1 MNKLT
6 LNNIAKVLVEKNGLE
21 PKEAMT
27 FTAAMF
33 DLIHDRLNE
42 EGIVKVKGLGTFKM
56 IRVEARESI
65 NVRTGERVLIDSHA
79 KITFTPDAVMKEL
92 VNKPF
97 SQFET
102 VVLNDDVEFTDMK
115 SEETTDETNNSE
127 QSETLVDVVSEGG
140 TPEPA
145 PVVAPEPAPVV
156 APEPVAEP
164 TPVVAPE
171 PVAEV
176 APEPVAEVA
185 PEPVAVVAP
194 EPVAEVAPEPVAEV
208 APEPVAV
215 VAPEPVAEIAPEP
228 APVVA
233 PEPVAEVAPEPTPVV
248 APEQTREVPEPT
260 VPSADEESEEKTS
273 AVQTCYEED
282 EEESHWLRNIGW
294 AFLVLVL
301 MAASAVG
308 GYLYGVGQIPSQTA
322 MADTVSAVK
331 VNPVVTDTLVNDS
344 LKADSVAVKTEAKHE
359 DKAAS
364 EQQPQEKT
372 SQNPHDKYAEMDA
385 RVRTGAYKITGLDRE
400 VKVRAGD
407 NLKRIARRE
416 LGSDDVVCYIEV
428 FNKMNASAELK
439 EGQTIKIPALK
450 LKKKKQRDD

>member
-27 FTAAMF
+27 FTTAMF

-127 QSETLVDVVSEGG
+127 QSESLVDVVSEGG

-145 PVVAPEPAPVV
+145 PEP
-156 APEPVAEP
+156 
-164 TPVVAPE
+164 APE

-176 APEPVAEVA
+176 
-185 PEPVAVVAP
+185 
-194 EPVAEVAPEPVAEV
+194 
-208 APEPVAV
+208 
-215 VAPEPVAEIAPEP
+215 APEP

-233 PEPVAEVAPEPTPVV
+233 PEPVAEVAPEPTPEVAPEPVAEVAPEPTPVV
-248 APEQTREVPEPT
+248 APEPTREVPEPT
-260 VPSADEESEEKTS
+260 VPSADEESEENTS

-282 EEESHWLRNIGW
+282 EEESHWHRNIGW

-322 MADTVSAVK
+322 MADTVSVVK

-364 EQQPQEKT
+364 EEQPQEKT
-372 SQNPHDKYAEMDA
+372 SQNLHDKYAEMDA

-416 LGSDDVVCYIEV
+416 LGSDDMVCYIEV

>member
-21 PKEAMT
+21 PKEAMM
-27 FTAAMF
+27 FTTAMF

-127 QSETLVDVVSEGG
+127 QSESLVDVVSEGG

-145 PVVAPEPAPVV
+145 PEPAPEPVVEVAPEPAPEVAPEPVAEPTPEPAPVV
-156 APEPVAEP
+156 APEPVAE
-164 TPVVAPE
+164 V
-171 PVAEV
+171 
-176 APEPVAEVA
+176 
-185 PEPVAVVAP
+185 
-194 EPVAEVAPEPVAEV
+194 
-208 APEPVAV
+208 
-215 VAPEPVAEIAPEP
+215 APEP

-233 PEPVAEVAPEPTPVV
+233 PEPVAEVAPEPAPVV
-248 APEQTREVPEPT
+248 APEPTREVPEPT
-260 VPSADEESEEKTS
+260 VPSADEESEENTS

-282 EEESHWLRNIGW
+282 EEESHWHRNIGW

-372 SQNPHDKYAEMDA
+372 SQNLHDKYAEMDA

-416 LGSDDVVCYIEV
+416 LGSDDMVCYIEV

>member
-21 PKEAMT
+21 PKEAMM
-27 FTAAMF
+27 FTTAMF

-127 QSETLVDVVSEGG
+127 QSESLVDVVSEGE

-145 PVVAPEPAPVV
+145 PEP
-156 APEPVAEP
+156 
-164 TPVVAPE
+164 APE

-176 APEPVAEVA
+176 V
-185 PEPVAVVAP
+185 
-194 EPVAEVAPEPVAEV
+194 
-208 APEPVAV
+208 
-215 VAPEPVAEIAPEP
+215 PEP

-248 APEQTREVPEPT
+248 APEPTREVPEPT
-260 VPSADEESEEKTS
+260 VPSADEESEENTS

-282 EEESHWLRNIGW
+282 EEESHWHRNIGW

-364 EQQPQEKT
+364 EEQPQEKT
-372 SQNPHDKYAEMDA
+372 SQNLHDKYAEMDA

-416 LGSDDVVCYIEV
+416 LGSDDMVCYIEV

>member
-21 PKEAMT
+21 PKEAMM
-27 FTAAMF
+27 FTTAMF

-127 QSETLVDVVSEGG
+127 QSESLVDVVSEGG

-145 PVVAPEPAPVV
+145 PEPAPEPVAEVAPEPAPVV
-156 APEPVAEP
+156 APEPVAE
-164 TPVVAPE
+164 VAPE
-171 PVAEV
+171 S
-176 APEPVAEVA
+176 
-185 PEPVAVVAP
+185 
-194 EPVAEVAPEPVAEV
+194 
-208 APEPVAV
+208 
-215 VAPEPVAEIAPEP
+215 

-248 APEQTREVPEPT
+248 APEPTREVPEPT
-260 VPSADEESEEKTS
+260 VPSADEESEENTS

-282 EEESHWLRNIGW
+282 EEESHWHRNIGW

-364 EQQPQEKT
+364 EEQPQEKT
-372 SQNPHDKYAEMDA
+372 SQNLHDKYAEMDA
-385 RVRTGAYKITGLDRE
+385 RVRTGAYKITGLDRK

-416 LGSDDVVCYIEV
+416 LGSDDMVCYIEV

>member
-21 PKEAMT
+21 PKEAMM
-27 FTAAMF
+27 FTTAMF

-127 QSETLVDVVSEGG
+127 QSESLVDVVSEGG

-145 PVVAPEPAPVV
+145 PEP
-156 APEPVAEP
+156 
-164 TPVVAPE
+164 APE

-176 APEPVAEVA
+176 V
-185 PEPVAVVAP
+185 
-194 EPVAEVAPEPVAEV
+194 
-208 APEPVAV
+208 
-215 VAPEPVAEIAPEP
+215 PEP

-248 APEQTREVPEPT
+248 APEPTREVPEPT
-260 VPSADEESEEKTS
+260 VPSADEESEENTS

-282 EEESHWLRNIGW
+282 EEESHWHRNIGW

-372 SQNPHDKYAEMDA
+372 SQNLHDKYAEMDA

-416 LGSDDVVCYIEV
+416 LGSDDMVCYIEV

-450 LKKKKQRDD
+450 LKKKKQRDN

>member
-21 PKEAMT
+21 PKEAMM
-27 FTAAMF
+27 FTTAMF

-127 QSETLVDVVSEGG
+127 QSESLVDVVSEGG

-145 PVVAPEPAPVV
+145 P
-156 APEPVAEP
+156 EPVAEP
-164 TPVVAPE
+164 T
-171 PVAEV
+171 
-176 APEPVAEVA
+176 
-185 PEPVAVVAP
+185 
-194 EPVAEVAPEPVAEV
+194 
-208 APEPVAV
+208 
-215 VAPEPVAEIAPEP
+215 PEP

-233 PEPVAEVAPEPTPVV
+233 PEPVAEVAPEPTPIV
-248 APEQTREVPEPT
+248 APEPTREVPEPT
-260 VPSADEESEEKTS
+260 VPSADEESEENTS

-282 EEESHWLRNIGW
+282 EEESHWHRNIGW

-364 EQQPQEKT
+364 EEQPQEKT
-372 SQNPHDKYAEMDA
+372 SQNLHDKYAEMDA

-416 LGSDDVVCYIEV
+416 LGSDDMVCYIEV

>member
-21 PKEAMT
+21 PKEAMM
-27 FTAAMF
+27 FTTAMF

-127 QSETLVDVVSEGG
+127 QSESLVDVVSEGG

-145 PVVAPEPAPVV
+145 PEPAPEPVVEVAPEPAPEVAPEPVAEPTPEPAPVV

-164 TPVVAPE
+164 T
-171 PVAEV
+171 
-176 APEPVAEVA
+176 
-185 PEPVAVVAP
+185 
-194 EPVAEVAPEPVAEV
+194 
-208 APEPVAV
+208 
-215 VAPEPVAEIAPEP
+215 PEP

-248 APEQTREVPEPT
+248 APEPTREVPEPT
-260 VPSADEESEEKTS
+260 VPSADEESEENTS

-282 EEESHWLRNIGW
+282 EEESHWHRNIGW

-372 SQNPHDKYAEMDA
+372 SQDLHDKYAEMDA

-416 LGSDDVVCYIEV
+416 LGSDDMVCYIEV

>member
-176 APEPVAEVA
+176 APEPVA
-185 PEPVAVVAP
+185 VVAP
-194 EPVAEVAPEPVAEV
+194 EPVAEVAPEPAPAVAS
-208 APEPVAV
+208 
-215 VAPEPVAEIAPEP
+215 
-228 APVVA
+228 
-233 PEPVAEVAPEPTPVV
+233 EPVAEVAPES
-248 APEQTREVPEPT
+248 TREVPEPT
-260 VPSADEESEEKTS
+260 APSADEESEENTS
-273 AVQTCYEED
+273 AAQTCYEED

-331 VNPVVTDTLVNDS
+331 VNPVATDTLVNDS

-359 DKAAS
+359 DKATS
-364 EQQPQEKT
+364 EQQPQEESA
-372 SQNPHDKYAEMDA
+372 SQEQHDKYAAMDA

-416 LGSDDVVCYIEV
+416 LGSDDMVCYIEV

>member
-27 FTAAMF
+27 FTTAMF

-127 QSETLVDVVSEGG
+127 QSESLVDVVSEGG

-145 PVVAPEPAPVV
+145 PEPAPEPVAEPTPEPAPVV

-164 TPVVAPE
+164 TP
-171 PVAEV
+171 
-176 APEPVAEVA
+176 
-185 PEPVAVVAP
+185 
-194 EPVAEVAPEPVAEV
+194 
-208 APEPVAV
+208 
-215 VAPEPVAEIAPEP
+215 EP

-233 PEPVAEVAPEPTPVV
+233 PEP
-248 APEQTREVPEPT
+248 TREVPEPT
-260 VPSADEESEEKTS
+260 VPSADEESEENTS

-282 EEESHWLRNIGW
+282 EEESHWHRNIGW

-344 LKADSVAVKTEAKHE
+344 LKADSVAVKIEAKHE

-372 SQNPHDKYAEMDA
+372 SQNLHDKYAEMDA

-416 LGSDDVVCYIEV
+416 LGSDDMVCYIEV

>member
-21 PKEAMT
+21 PKEAMM
-27 FTAAMF
+27 FTTAMF

-127 QSETLVDVVSEGG
+127 QSESLVDVVSEGE

-145 PVVAPEPAPVV
+145 PEPAPEPVAEPAPEPAPVV
-156 APEPVAEP
+156 APEPVAE
-164 TPVVAPE
+164 V
-171 PVAEV
+171 
-176 APEPVAEVA
+176 
-185 PEPVAVVAP
+185 
-194 EPVAEVAPEPVAEV
+194 
-208 APEPVAV
+208 
-215 VAPEPVAEIAPEP
+215 APEP

-248 APEQTREVPEPT
+248 APEPTREVPEPT
-260 VPSADEESEEKTS
+260 VPSADEESEENTS

-282 EEESHWLRNIGW
+282 EEESHWHRNIGW

-344 LKADSVAVKTEAKHE
+344 LKADSVAVKIEAKHE

-364 EQQPQEKT
+364 EEQPQEKT
-372 SQNPHDKYAEMDA
+372 SQNLHDKYAEMDA

-416 LGSDDVVCYIEV
+416 LGSDDMVCYIEV

>member
-21 PKEAMT
+21 PKEAMM
-27 FTAAMF
+27 FTTAMF

-127 QSETLVDVVSEGG
+127 QSESLVDVVSEGG

-145 PVVAPEPAPVV
+145 PEPAPEPVVEVASEPAPEV

-164 TPVVAPE
+164 T
-171 PVAEV
+171 
-176 APEPVAEVA
+176 
-185 PEPVAVVAP
+185 
-194 EPVAEVAPEPVAEV
+194 
-208 APEPVAV
+208 
-215 VAPEPVAEIAPEP
+215 PEP

-233 PEPVAEVAPEPTPVV
+233 PEPVAEVAPEPAPVV
-248 APEQTREVPEPT
+248 APEPTREVPEPT
-260 VPSADEESEEKTS
+260 VPSADEESEENTS

-282 EEESHWLRNIGW
+282 EEESHWHRNIGW

-372 SQNPHDKYAEMDA
+372 SQNLHDKYAEMDA

-416 LGSDDVVCYIEV
+416 LGSDDMVCYIEV

>member
-21 PKEAMT
+21 PKEAMM
-27 FTAAMF
+27 FTTAMF

-115 SEETTDETNNSE
+115 SEETTDEINNSE
-127 QSETLVDVVSEGG
+127 QSESLVDVVSEGG

-145 PVVAPEPAPVV
+145 PVVV
-156 APEPVAEP
+156 PEPVAEP
-164 TPVVAPE
+164 VA
-171 PVAEV
+171 
-176 APEPVAEVA
+176 
-185 PEPVAVVAP
+185 
-194 EPVAEVAPEPVAEV
+194 
-208 APEPVAV
+208 
-215 VAPEPVAEIAPEP
+215 EP

-248 APEQTREVPEPT
+248 APEPTREVPEPT
-260 VPSADEESEEKTS
+260 APSADEESEENTS

-372 SQNPHDKYAEMDA
+372 SQNLHDKYAEMDA

-416 LGSDDVVCYIEV
+416 LGSDDMVCYIEV

>member
-21 PKEAMT
+21 PKEAMM
-27 FTAAMF
+27 FTTAMF

-127 QSETLVDVVSEGG
+127 QSESLVDVVSEGG

-145 PVVAPEPAPVV
+145 PEPAPEPVAEPAPEPAPLVAPEPVAEVAPEPAPVV

-164 TPVVAPE
+164 T
-171 PVAEV
+171 
-176 APEPVAEVA
+176 
-185 PEPVAVVAP
+185 
-194 EPVAEVAPEPVAEV
+194 
-208 APEPVAV
+208 
-215 VAPEPVAEIAPEP
+215 PEP

-248 APEQTREVPEPT
+248 APEPTREVPEPT
-260 VPSADEESEEKTS
+260 VPSADEESEENTS

-282 EEESHWLRNIGW
+282 EEESHWHRNIGW

-372 SQNPHDKYAEMDA
+372 SQNLHDKYAEMDA

-416 LGSDDVVCYIEV
+416 LGSDDMVCYIEV

>member
-27 FTAAMF
+27 FTTAMF

-127 QSETLVDVVSEGG
+127 QSESLVDVVSEGG

-145 PVVAPEPAPVV
+145 PVVVPEPVAEPAPEPAPVV

-185 PEPVAVVAP
+185 PEP
-194 EPVAEVAPEPVAEV
+194 
-208 APEPVAV
+208 
-215 VAPEPVAEIAPEP
+215 
-228 APVVA
+228 
-233 PEPVAEVAPEPTPVV
+233 APEPTPVV
-248 APEQTREVPEPT
+248 APEPTREVPEPT
-260 VPSADEESEEKTS
+260 APSADEESEEKTS

-282 EEESHWLRNIGW
+282 EAESHWLRNIGW

-359 DKAAS
+359 EKAAS

-372 SQNPHDKYAEMDA
+372 SQNLHDKYAEMDA

-416 LGSDDVVCYIEV
+416 LGSDDMVCYIEV

>member
-21 PKEAMT
+21 PKEAMM
-27 FTAAMF
+27 FTTAMF

-127 QSETLVDVVSEGG
+127 QSESLVDVVSEGG

-145 PVVAPEPAPVV
+145 SEP
-156 APEPVAEP
+156 
-164 TPVVAPE
+164 APE

-176 APEPVAEVA
+176 
-185 PEPVAVVAP
+185 
-194 EPVAEVAPEPVAEV
+194 
-208 APEPVAV
+208 
-215 VAPEPVAEIAPEP
+215 APEP

-233 PEPVAEVAPEPTPVV
+233 PEPVAEVAPESAPVV
-248 APEQTREVPEPT
+248 APEPVAEPTPEPAPVVAPEPTREVPEPT
-260 VPSADEESEEKTS
+260 VPSADEESEENTS

-282 EEESHWLRNIGW
+282 EEESHWHRNIGW

-364 EQQPQEKT
+364 EEQPQEKT
-372 SQNPHDKYAEMDA
+372 SQNLHDKYAEMDA

-416 LGSDDVVCYIEV
+416 LGSDDMVCYIEV

>member
-21 PKEAMT
+21 PKEAMM
-27 FTAAMF
+27 FTTAMF

-127 QSETLVDVVSEGG
+127 QSESLVDVVSEGG

-145 PVVAPEPAPVV
+145 PEPAPEPVAEVAPEPAP
-156 APEPVAEP
+156 
-164 TPVVAPE
+164 
-171 PVAEV
+171 EV

-185 PEPVAVVAP
+185 PEPAPIVAP
-194 EPVAEVAPEPVAEV
+194 EP
-208 APEPVAV
+208 
-215 VAPEPVAEIAPEP
+215 
-228 APVVA
+228 
-233 PEPVAEVAPEPTPVV
+233 
-248 APEQTREVPEPT
+248 TREVPEPT
-260 VPSADEESEEKTS
+260 VPSADEESEENTS

-282 EEESHWLRNIGW
+282 EEESHWHRNIGW

-364 EQQPQEKT
+364 EEQTQEKT
-372 SQNPHDKYAEMDA
+372 SQNLHDKYAEMDA

-416 LGSDDVVCYIEV
+416 LGSDDMVCYIEV

>member
-21 PKEAMT
+21 PKEAMM
-27 FTAAMF
+27 FTTAMF

-127 QSETLVDVVSEGG
+127 QSESLVDVVSEGG

-145 PVVAPEPAPVV
+145 PEPVAEPTPEPAPVVAPEPVVEVAPEPAPVV
-156 APEPVAEP
+156 APEPVAE
-164 TPVVAPE
+164 V
-171 PVAEV
+171 
-176 APEPVAEVA
+176 
-185 PEPVAVVAP
+185 
-194 EPVAEVAPEPVAEV
+194 
-208 APEPVAV
+208 
-215 VAPEPVAEIAPEP
+215 APEP

-248 APEQTREVPEPT
+248 APEPTREVPEPT
-260 VPSADEESEEKTS
+260 VPSADEESEENTS

-282 EEESHWLRNIGW
+282 EEESHWHRNIGW

-372 SQNPHDKYAEMDA
+372 SQNLHDKYAEMDA

-416 LGSDDVVCYIEV
+416 LGSDDMVCYIEV

>member
-27 FTAAMF
+27 FTTAMF

-127 QSETLVDVVSEGG
+127 QSESLVDVVSEGG

-145 PVVAPEPAPVV
+145 PVVAPEPVGEVAPEPAPVV

-171 PVAEV
+171 PVG
-176 APEPVAEVA
+176 
-185 PEPVAVVAP
+185 
-194 EPVAEVAPEPVAEV
+194 EV

-233 PEPVAEVAPEPTPVV
+233 PEPVAKVAPEPTPVV

-260 VPSADEESEEKTS
+260 VPSADEESEENTS

-322 MADTVSAVK
+322 MTDTVSAVK

-416 LGSDDVVCYIEV
+416 LGSDDMVCYIEV

>member
-21 PKEAMT
+21 PKEAMM
-27 FTAAMF
+27 FTTAMF

-127 QSETLVDVVSEGG
+127 QSESLVDVVSEGG

-145 PVVAPEPAPVV
+145 PEP
-156 APEPVAEP
+156 
-164 TPVVAPE
+164 APE

-176 APEPVAEVA
+176 
-185 PEPVAVVAP
+185 
-194 EPVAEVAPEPVAEV
+194 
-208 APEPVAV
+208 
-215 VAPEPVAEIAPEP
+215 APEP

-248 APEQTREVPEPT
+248 APEPTREVPEPT
-260 VPSADEESEEKTS
+260 VPSADEESEENTS

-282 EEESHWLRNIGW
+282 EEESHWHRNIGW

-364 EQQPQEKT
+364 EEQPQEKT
-372 SQNPHDKYAEMDA
+372 SQNLHDKYAEMDA

-416 LGSDDVVCYIEV
+416 LGSDDMVCYIEV

>member
-21 PKEAMT
+21 PKEAMM
-27 FTAAMF
+27 FTTAMF

-127 QSETLVDVVSEGG
+127 QSESLVDVVSEGE

-145 PVVAPEPAPVV
+145 PEP

-164 TPVVAPE
+164 T
-171 PVAEV
+171 
-176 APEPVAEVA
+176 
-185 PEPVAVVAP
+185 
-194 EPVAEVAPEPVAEV
+194 
-208 APEPVAV
+208 
-215 VAPEPVAEIAPEP
+215 PEP

-248 APEQTREVPEPT
+248 APEPTREGPEPT
-260 VPSADEESEEKTS
+260 VPSADEESEENTS

-282 EEESHWLRNIGW
+282 EEESHWHRNIGW

-372 SQNPHDKYAEMDA
+372 SQNLHDKYAEMDA

-416 LGSDDVVCYIEV
+416 LGSDDMVCYIEV

>member
-21 PKEAMT
+21 PKEAMM
-27 FTAAMF
+27 FTTAMF

-127 QSETLVDVVSEGG
+127 QSESLVDVVSEGG

-145 PVVAPEPAPVV
+145 PEPAPEPVAEVVPEPAPVV
-156 APEPVAEP
+156 APEP
-164 TPVVAPE
+164 
-171 PVAEV
+171 
-176 APEPVAEVA
+176 
-185 PEPVAVVAP
+185 
-194 EPVAEVAPEPVAEV
+194 
-208 APEPVAV
+208 
-215 VAPEPVAEIAPEP
+215 
-228 APVVA
+228 
-233 PEPVAEVAPEPTPVV
+233 
-248 APEQTREVPEPT
+248 TREVPEPT
-260 VPSADEESEEKTS
+260 VPSADEESEENTS

-282 EEESHWLRNIGW
+282 EEESHWHRNIGW

-364 EQQPQEKT
+364 EEQPQEKT
-372 SQNPHDKYAEMDA
+372 SQNLHDKYAEMDA

-416 LGSDDVVCYIEV
+416 LGSDDMVCYIEV

>member
-21 PKEAMT
+21 PKEAMM
-27 FTAAMF
+27 FTTAMF

-127 QSETLVDVVSEGG
+127 QSESLVDVVSEGG
-140 TPEPA
+140 TPEPAPEPAPEPVAEVAPEPAPVVA

-164 TPVVAPE
+164 TP
-171 PVAEV
+171 
-176 APEPVAEVA
+176 
-185 PEPVAVVAP
+185 
-194 EPVAEVAPEPVAEV
+194 
-208 APEPVAV
+208 
-215 VAPEPVAEIAPEP
+215 EP

-233 PEPVAEVAPEPTPVV
+233 PEPVAEVAPEPAPVV
-248 APEQTREVPEPT
+248 APEPTREVPEPT
-260 VPSADEESEEKTS
+260 VPSADEESEENTS

-282 EEESHWLRNIGW
+282 EEESHWHRNIGW

-372 SQNPHDKYAEMDA
+372 SQNLHDKYAEMDA

-416 LGSDDVVCYIEV
+416 LGSDDMVCYIEV

>member
-21 PKEAMT
+21 PKEAMM
-27 FTAAMF
+27 FTTAMF

-127 QSETLVDVVSEGG
+127 QSESLVDVVSEGG

-145 PVVAPEPAPVV
+145 PEPAPEPVAEPTPEPAPVV

-164 TPVVAPE
+164 TP
-171 PVAEV
+171 
-176 APEPVAEVA
+176 
-185 PEPVAVVAP
+185 
-194 EPVAEVAPEPVAEV
+194 
-208 APEPVAV
+208 
-215 VAPEPVAEIAPEP
+215 EP

-233 PEPVAEVAPEPTPVV
+233 PEP
-248 APEQTREVPEPT
+248 TREVPEPT
-260 VPSADEESEEKTS
+260 VPSADEESEENTS

-282 EEESHWLRNIGW
+282 EEESHWHRNIGW

-364 EQQPQEKT
+364 EEQPQEKT
-372 SQNPHDKYAEMDA
+372 SQNLHDKYAEMDA

-416 LGSDDVVCYIEV
+416 LGSDDMVCYIEV

-450 LKKKKQRDD
+450 LKKKKQRND

>member
-21 PKEAMT
+21 PKEAMM
-27 FTAAMF
+27 FTTAMF

-127 QSETLVDVVSEGG
+127 QSESLVDVVSEGG

-145 PVVAPEPAPVV
+145 PEPAPEPVAEPTPEPAPVV

-164 TPVVAPE
+164 TP
-171 PVAEV
+171 
-176 APEPVAEVA
+176 
-185 PEPVAVVAP
+185 
-194 EPVAEVAPEPVAEV
+194 
-208 APEPVAV
+208 
-215 VAPEPVAEIAPEP
+215 EP
-228 APVVA
+228 ASVVA

-248 APEQTREVPEPT
+248 APEPTREVPEPT
-260 VPSADEESEEKTS
+260 VPSADEESEENTS

-282 EEESHWLRNIGW
+282 EEESHWHRNIGW

-372 SQNPHDKYAEMDA
+372 SQNLHDKYAEMDA

-416 LGSDDVVCYIEV
+416 LGSDDMVCYIEV

>member
-21 PKEAMT
+21 PKEAMM
-27 FTAAMF
+27 FTTAMF

-127 QSETLVDVVSEGG
+127 QSESLVDVVSEGG

-145 PVVAPEPAPVV
+145 PVPAPEP
-156 APEPVAEP
+156 
-164 TPVVAPE
+164 APE

-176 APEPVAEVA
+176 
-185 PEPVAVVAP
+185 
-194 EPVAEVAPEPVAEV
+194 
-208 APEPVAV
+208 
-215 VAPEPVAEIAPEP
+215 APEP

-248 APEQTREVPEPT
+248 APEPTREVPEPT
-260 VPSADEESEEKTS
+260 VPSADEESEENTS

-282 EEESHWLRNIGW
+282 EEESHRYRNIGW

-372 SQNPHDKYAEMDA
+372 SQNLHDKYAEMDA

-416 LGSDDVVCYIEV
+416 LGSDDMVCYIEV

>member
-21 PKEAMT
+21 PKEAMM
-27 FTAAMF
+27 FTTAMF

-127 QSETLVDVVSEGG
+127 QSESLVDVVSEGG

-145 PVVAPEPAPVV
+145 PEPAPEPVAEPTPEPAPVV

-171 PVAEV
+171 PT
-176 APEPVAEVA
+176 
-185 PEPVAVVAP
+185 
-194 EPVAEVAPEPVAEV
+194 
-208 APEPVAV
+208 
-215 VAPEPVAEIAPEP
+215 
-228 APVVA
+228 PVVA
-233 PEPVAEVAPEPTPVV
+233 PEP
-248 APEQTREVPEPT
+248 TREVPEPT
-260 VPSADEESEEKTS
+260 VPSADEESEENTS

-282 EEESHWLRNIGW
+282 EEESHWHRNIGW

-364 EQQPQEKT
+364 EEQPQEKT
-372 SQNPHDKYAEMDA
+372 SQNLHDKYAEMDA

-416 LGSDDVVCYIEV
+416 LGSDDMVCYIEV

>member
-27 FTAAMF
+27 FTTAMF

-127 QSETLVDVVSEGG
+127 QSESLVDVVSEGE

-145 PVVAPEPAPVV
+145 PEP

-164 TPVVAPE
+164 T
-171 PVAEV
+171 
-176 APEPVAEVA
+176 
-185 PEPVAVVAP
+185 
-194 EPVAEVAPEPVAEV
+194 
-208 APEPVAV
+208 
-215 VAPEPVAEIAPEP
+215 PEP

-248 APEQTREVPEPT
+248 APEPTREVPEPT
-260 VPSADEESEEKTS
+260 VPSADEESEENTS
-273 AVQTCYEED
+273 SVQTCYEED
-282 EEESHWLRNIGW
+282 EEESHWHRNIGW

-364 EQQPQEKT
+364 EEQPQEKT
-372 SQNPHDKYAEMDA
+372 SQNLHDKYAEMDA

-416 LGSDDVVCYIEV
+416 LGSDDMVCYIEV

>member
-21 PKEAMT
+21 PKEAMM
-27 FTAAMF
+27 FTTAMF

-127 QSETLVDVVSEGG
+127 QSESLVDVVSEGG

-145 PVVAPEPAPVV
+145 PEPAPEPVAEVAPEPAPEVAPEQVAEVAPEPAPVV

-164 TPVVAPE
+164 T
-171 PVAEV
+171 
-176 APEPVAEVA
+176 
-185 PEPVAVVAP
+185 
-194 EPVAEVAPEPVAEV
+194 
-208 APEPVAV
+208 
-215 VAPEPVAEIAPEP
+215 PEP

-248 APEQTREVPEPT
+248 APEPTREVPEPT
-260 VPSADEESEEKTS
+260 VPSADEESEENTS

-282 EEESHWLRNIGW
+282 EEESHWHRNIGW

-372 SQNPHDKYAEMDA
+372 SQNLHDKYAEMDA

-416 LGSDDVVCYIEV
+416 LGSDDMVCYIEV

>member
-21 PKEAMT
+21 PKEAMM
-27 FTAAMF
+27 FTTAMF

-127 QSETLVDVVSEGG
+127 QSESLVDVVSEGG

-145 PVVAPEPAPVV
+145 PEPAPEPVAEPTPVVAPEPAPVV

-164 TPVVAPE
+164 
-171 PVAEV
+171 VAES
-176 APEPVAEVA
+176 
-185 PEPVAVVAP
+185 
-194 EPVAEVAPEPVAEV
+194 
-208 APEPVAV
+208 
-215 VAPEPVAEIAPEP
+215 

-233 PEPVAEVAPEPTPVV
+233 PEPVAEVAPEP
-248 APEQTREVPEPT
+248 TREVPEPT
-260 VPSADEESEEKTS
+260 VPSADEESEENTS

-282 EEESHWLRNIGW
+282 EEESHWHRNIGW

-364 EQQPQEKT
+364 EEQPQEKT
-372 SQNPHDKYAEMDA
+372 SQNLHDKYAEMDA

-416 LGSDDVVCYIEV
+416 LGSDDMVCYIEV

>member
-21 PKEAMT
+21 PKEAMM
-27 FTAAMF
+27 FTTAMF

-127 QSETLVDVVSEGG
+127 QSESLVDVVSEGE

-145 PVVAPEPAPVV
+145 PEP
-156 APEPVAEP
+156 
-164 TPVVAPE
+164 APE

-176 APEPVAEVA
+176 
-185 PEPVAVVAP
+185 
-194 EPVAEVAPEPVAEV
+194 
-208 APEPVAV
+208 
-215 VAPEPVAEIAPEP
+215 APEP

-248 APEQTREVPEPT
+248 APEPTREVPEPT
-260 VPSADEESEEKTS
+260 VPSADEESEENTS

-282 EEESHWLRNIGW
+282 EEESHWHRNIGW

-344 LKADSVAVKTEAKHE
+344 LKADSVAVKIEAKHE

-372 SQNPHDKYAEMDA
+372 SQNLHDKYAEMDA

-416 LGSDDVVCYIEV
+416 LGSDDMVCYIEV

>member
-21 PKEAMT
+21 PKEAMM
-27 FTAAMF
+27 FTTAMF

-127 QSETLVDVVSEGG
+127 QSESLVDVVSEGG

-145 PVVAPEPAPVV
+145 PEPAPEPVAEPTPEPAPVV
-156 APEPVAEP
+156 APEP
-164 TPVVAPE
+164 
-171 PVAEV
+171 
-176 APEPVAEVA
+176 
-185 PEPVAVVAP
+185 
-194 EPVAEVAPEPVAEV
+194 
-208 APEPVAV
+208 
-215 VAPEPVAEIAPEP
+215 
-228 APVVA
+228 
-233 PEPVAEVAPEPTPVV
+233 
-248 APEQTREVPEPT
+248 TREVPEPT
-260 VPSADEESEEKTS
+260 VPSADEESEENTS

-282 EEESHWLRNIGW
+282 EEESHWHRNIGW

-344 LKADSVAVKTEAKHE
+344 LKADSVAVKIEAKHE

-372 SQNPHDKYAEMDA
+372 SQNLHDKYAEMDA

-416 LGSDDVVCYIEV
+416 LGSDDMVCYIEV

>member
-21 PKEAMT
+21 PKEAMM
-27 FTAAMF
+27 FTTAMF

-127 QSETLVDVVSEGG
+127 QSESLVDVVSEGE

-145 PVVAPEPAPVV
+145 PEP

-164 TPVVAPE
+164 
-171 PVAEV
+171 
-176 APEPVAEVA
+176 
-185 PEPVAVVAP
+185 
-194 EPVAEVAPEPVAEV
+194 
-208 APEPVAV
+208 
-215 VAPEPVAEIAPEP
+215 APEP

-248 APEQTREVPEPT
+248 APEPTREVPEPT
-260 VPSADEESEEKTS
+260 VPSADEESEENTS

-282 EEESHWLRNIGW
+282 EEESHWHRNIGW

-372 SQNPHDKYAEMDA
+372 SQNLHDKYAEMDA

-416 LGSDDVVCYIEV
+416 LGSDDMVCYIEV

>member
-127 QSETLVDVVSEGG
+127 QSESLVDVVSEGG

-145 PVVAPEPAPVV
+145 PVVAPEPAPV
-156 APEPVAEP
+156 
-164 TPVVAPE
+164 
-171 PVAEV
+171 V

-208 APEPVAV
+208 APEPAPV
-215 VAPEPVAEIAPEP
+215 VAPEPVAEVAPEP
-228 APVVA
+228 VAVVA

-359 DKAAS
+359 EKAAS

-372 SQNPHDKYAEMDA
+372 SQNLHDKYAEMDA

-416 LGSDDVVCYIEV
+416 LGSDDMVCYIEV

>member
-21 PKEAMT
+21 PKEAMM
-27 FTAAMF
+27 FTTAMF

-127 QSETLVDVVSEGG
+127 QSESLVDVVSEGG
-140 TPEPA
+140 TPEPE
-145 PVVAPEPAPVV
+145 PAPEP
-156 APEPVAEP
+156 
-164 TPVVAPE
+164 APE

-176 APEPVAEVA
+176 APEPT
-185 PEPVAVVAP
+185 
-194 EPVAEVAPEPVAEV
+194 
-208 APEPVAV
+208 
-215 VAPEPVAEIAPEP
+215 
-228 APVVA
+228 PVVA

-248 APEQTREVPEPT
+248 APEPTREVPEPT
-260 VPSADEESEEKTS
+260 VPSADEESEENTS

-282 EEESHWLRNIGW
+282 EEESHWHRNIGW

-364 EQQPQEKT
+364 EEQPQEKT
-372 SQNPHDKYAEMDA
+372 SQNLHDKYAEMDA

-416 LGSDDVVCYIEV
+416 LGSDDMVCYIEV

>member
-21 PKEAMT
+21 PKEAMM
-27 FTAAMF
+27 FTTAMF

-127 QSETLVDVVSEGG
+127 QSESLVDVVSEGG

-145 PVVAPEPAPVV
+145 PEPAPEPVAEPTPEPAPVV

-164 TPVVAPE
+164 T
-171 PVAEV
+171 
-176 APEPVAEVA
+176 
-185 PEPVAVVAP
+185 
-194 EPVAEVAPEPVAEV
+194 
-208 APEPVAV
+208 
-215 VAPEPVAEIAPEP
+215 PEP

-248 APEQTREVPEPT
+248 APEPTREVPEPT
-260 VPSADEESEEKTS
+260 VPSADEESEENTS

-282 EEESHWLRNIGW
+282 EEESHWHRNIGW

-364 EQQPQEKT
+364 EEQPQEKT
-372 SQNPHDKYAEMDA
+372 SQNLHDKYAEMDA

-416 LGSDDVVCYIEV
+416 LGSDDMVCYIEV

>member
-21 PKEAMT
+21 PKEAMM
-27 FTAAMF
+27 FTTAMF

-102 VVLNDDVEFTDMK
+102 VVLNDDVEFTDMN

-127 QSETLVDVVSEGG
+127 QSESLVDVVSEGG

-145 PVVAPEPAPVV
+145 PEP

-164 TPVVAPE
+164 T
-171 PVAEV
+171 
-176 APEPVAEVA
+176 
-185 PEPVAVVAP
+185 
-194 EPVAEVAPEPVAEV
+194 
-208 APEPVAV
+208 
-215 VAPEPVAEIAPEP
+215 PEP

-248 APEQTREVPEPT
+248 APEPVAEVAPEPTPVVAPEPTREVPEPT
-260 VPSADEESEEKTS
+260 VPSADEESEENTS

-282 EEESHWLRNIGW
+282 EEESYWHRNIGW

-344 LKADSVAVKTEAKHE
+344 LKADSVAVKIEAKHE

-372 SQNPHDKYAEMDA
+372 SQNLHDKYAEMDA

-416 LGSDDVVCYIEV
+416 LGSDDMVCYIEV

>member
-27 FTAAMF
+27 FTTAMF

-145 PVVAPEPAPVV
+145 PVVVPEPVAEPAPVVTPEPVAEVAPDPTSEPASEPAPEPAPVV
-156 APEPVAEP
+156 APEPVA
-164 TPVVAPE
+164 
-171 PVAEV
+171 
-176 APEPVAEVA
+176 
-185 PEPVAVVAP
+185 
-194 EPVAEVAPEPVAEV
+194 
-208 APEPVAV
+208 
-215 VAPEPVAEIAPEP
+215 EP

-233 PEPVAEVAPEPTPVV
+233 PEPVAEVAPEPTPEVAPEPVAEPVAEPTPVV
-248 APEQTREVPEPT
+248 APEPTPVVAPEPTREVPEPT
-260 VPSADEESEEKTS
+260 APSADEESEENTS

-359 DKAAS
+359 EKAAS

-372 SQNPHDKYAEMDA
+372 SQNLHDKYAEMDA

-416 LGSDDVVCYIEV
+416 LGSDDMVCYIEV

>member
-21 PKEAMT
+21 PKEAMM
-27 FTAAMF
+27 FTTAMF

-127 QSETLVDVVSEGG
+127 QSESLVDVVSEGG

-145 PVVAPEPAPVV
+145 PEP
-156 APEPVAEP
+156 
-164 TPVVAPE
+164 APE

-176 APEPVAEVA
+176 V
-185 PEPVAVVAP
+185 
-194 EPVAEVAPEPVAEV
+194 
-208 APEPVAV
+208 
-215 VAPEPVAEIAPEP
+215 PEP

-248 APEQTREVPEPT
+248 APEPTREVPEPT
-260 VPSADEESEEKTS
+260 VPSADEESEENTS

-282 EEESHWLRNIGW
+282 EEESHWHRNIGW

-364 EQQPQEKT
+364 EEQPQEKT
-372 SQNPHDKYAEMDA
+372 SQNLHDKYAEMDA

-416 LGSDDVVCYIEV
+416 LGSDDMVCYIEV

>member
-21 PKEAMT
+21 PKEAMM
-27 FTAAMF
+27 FTTAMF

-127 QSETLVDVVSEGG
+127 QSESLVDVVSEGG

-145 PVVAPEPAPVV
+145 PEPAPEPVVEVAPEPAPEVAPEPVAEPTPEPAPVV
-156 APEPVAEP
+156 APEPVAE
-164 TPVVAPE
+164 V
-171 PVAEV
+171 
-176 APEPVAEVA
+176 
-185 PEPVAVVAP
+185 
-194 EPVAEVAPEPVAEV
+194 
-208 APEPVAV
+208 
-215 VAPEPVAEIAPEP
+215 APEP

-248 APEQTREVPEPT
+248 APEPTREVPEPT
-260 VPSADEESEEKTS
+260 VPSADEESEENTS

-282 EEESHWLRNIGW
+282 EEESHWHRNIGW

-364 EQQPQEKT
+364 EEQPQEKT
-372 SQNPHDKYAEMDA
+372 SQNLHDKYAEMDA

-416 LGSDDVVCYIEV
+416 LGSDDMVCYIEV

>member
-21 PKEAMT
+21 PKEAMM
-27 FTAAMF
+27 FTTAMF

-127 QSETLVDVVSEGG
+127 QSESLVDVVSEGG

-145 PVVAPEPAPVV
+145 PEP
-156 APEPVAEP
+156 
-164 TPVVAPE
+164 APE

-176 APEPVAEVA
+176 APEPT
-185 PEPVAVVAP
+185 P
-194 EPVAEVAPEPVAEV
+194 EVAPEPVAEV
-208 APEPVAV
+208 
-215 VAPEPVAEIAPEP
+215 APEP

-248 APEQTREVPEPT
+248 APEPTREVPEPT
-260 VPSADEESEEKTS
+260 VPSADEESEENTS

-282 EEESHWLRNIGW
+282 EEESHWHRNIGW

-372 SQNPHDKYAEMDA
+372 SQNLHDKYAEMDA

-416 LGSDDVVCYIEV
+416 LGSDDMVCYIEV